1 MKRNTLRC
9 CLLIAG
15 LAVLGCTVTA
25 ANAQTASP
33 AFPVKPVK
41 IIVGNSPGG
50 ANDLLARLIGQKL
63 TEAWGQQVI
72 IENRDGASGVI
83 AMELAA
89 RAPADGYTLLL
100 SGSQMATNTVLGRVP
115 FDIRK
120 AYEQVVELVMQGY
133 VVVVN
138 PSLPVKSVQELIA
151 YAKAKPGA
159 LNYGSP
165 GVGSPAHLGIEL
177 FCSMTGTR
185 MVHVPYKGNAP
196 AMIDLM
202 SGQIQLL
209 FGASVSVAPHV
220 RSGKLKALA
229 VTTPKRTQA
238 NPNLPTVIEAGVPGY
253 QMINSYGFFAPAGT
267 PTAIVNA
274 INRQCNQ
281 VISAPDFKARLEAD
295 GVEAAPPNTPADYR
309 SSIDRQ
315 IADLEKF
322 FKTPGI
328 SKESFNPAPR

>member
-1 MKRNTLRC
+1 MKRNALRC
-9 CLLIAG
+9 SLLIAG
-15 LAVLGCTVTA
+15 LALLGCAVTV
-25 ANAQTASP
+25 ANAQPASP
-33 AFPVKPVK
+33 AFPVKPVR

-63 TEAWGQQVI
+63 TEAWGQQVT

-100 SGSQMATNTVLGRVP
+100 SGSQMATNTVLGKVP

-133 VVVVN
+133 
-138 PSLPVKSVQELIA
+138 L
-151 YAKAKPGA
+151 
-159 LNYGSP
+159 
-165 GVGSPAHLGIEL
+165 
-177 FCSMTGTR
+177 
-185 MVHVPYKGNAP
+185 
-196 AMIDLM
+196 
-202 SGQIQLL
+202 
-209 FGASVSVAPHV
+209 
-220 RSGKLKALA
+220 
-229 VTTPKRTQA
+229 
-238 NPNLPTVIEAGVPGY
+238 
-253 QMINSYGFFAPAGT
+253 MINSYGFFAPAGT
-267 PTAIVNA
+267 PAAIVNA

-322 FKTPGI
+322 FRTPGI
-328 SKESFNPAPR
+328 SKESFNPVAR